1 MSDIWSALDE
11 MQAELQRQRED
22 RLLQDIEIEQLRTT
36 LQRLEAELRQLQE
49 TIRGLFAQPPKKGYS
64 TGQRR
69 PWLCGRLFNTS

>member
-49 TIRGLFAQPPKKGYS
+49 TIREMQEDDEED
-64 TGQRR
+64 
-69 PWLCGRLFNTS
+69 W